1 VKRILILISEAAII
15 HPKLKIE
22 ESAIINVIFFI
33 VIWENLPMTVLE
45 MIPIKIS
52 GLFINI
58 SR

>member
-1 VKRILILISEAAII
+1 MKRILILISEAAII

>member
-1 VKRILILISEAAII
+1 MKRILILISEAAII

-33 VIWENLPMTVLE
+33 VIWENLPMIVLE

-52 GLFINI
+52 GLCINI